1 MRSKSASVLTEWERL
16 QMTVYTGVDR
26 RSGRNRRTRRIS
38 VLKSLFFK
46 GQRMSSRRVEDRRRI
61 VTFDRYSP
69 SLLISIVIVLSL
81 SLLDALLTLI
91 LLSQGARELNPIME
105 YYLSHG
111 PEVFLIVKYG
121 LTVFSVLLIVLL
133 KDALNN
139 RYWFGSGNLLHLF
152 AVGFGSV
159 IIWQFYLLSI

>member
-1 MRSKSASVLTEWERL
+1 MRSKSASVLTAWERL